1 MYIKFSKATVSIKK
15 KIYKNFSYFSPLLS
29 HLKLQGARHGC
40 GGGTVERG
48 LMWRPLRE
56 PRQQPQHLL
65 HRPLHPPPHRLGGHL
80 GQLRLLRVLVGHP
93 HHHRQCCRLD
103 QCRGDELLNVN
114 NIVIYVLCLCFMHF
128 GKDEVTCKR
137 GFILCIPHKLL
148 QESHFEIVNL

>member
-1 MYIKFSKATVSIKK
+1 M
-15 KIYKNFSYFSPLLS
+15 
-29 HLKLQGARHGC
+29 
-40 GGGTVERG
+40 ERG
-48 LMWRPLRE
+48 LVWRHLLE

-65 HRPLHPPPHRLGGHL
+65 HRPLHPPPHRIGGHL
-80 GQLRLLRVLVGHP
+80 GQLRSHLRLIRVLVGHP
-93 HHHRQCCRLD
+93 HHHRQCGRMD